1 VVLSVR
7 LRVVIPV
14 VVVIAAV
21 LGLLVGARLP
31 ESSSPAQAGSTGPG
45 SETTP
50 GASPSDSDGTGVTT
64 PVATT
69 RNIENY
75 PITRLKPGEK
85 PPQFVI
91 VSFDGSCKHEL
102 FQHYY
107 DLGQQ
112 TNSRFTFFLSGLCLV
127 PDQMRFQY
135 HPPLKP
141 VGSSAIGFAD
151 PTLVNGRV
159 QDWSLAYTSGYE
171 IGTHWLGHFCDS
183 RGVAAWTSANW
194 QSELDQA
201 RRFLDQWAEVNAGNP
216 SANLS
221 LKLSFDSSVWHGD
234 RTPCLAGRRSQM
246 YPVFAKAGF
255 TYDAS
260 NGGSLEWPRHIPG
273 YQMWNFPLQ
282 TIKIIDWP
290 GNRHNLSMD
299 YNLLYVQNNGD
310 VKAAPAK
317 CATMQASAY
326 ASYMAALK
334 AVYNGNR
341 APFFVGNHFEQW
353 ACGAYA
359 NALSEFIVNAH
370 QQFPGVE
377 FVSNEYLVK
386 WLAAQTPAV
395 IAELQATGVQ
405 KQ

>member
-1 VVLSVR
+1 
-7 LRVVIPV
+7 VIPIV
-14 VVVIAAV
+14 VVVAAV

-31 ESSSPAQAGSTGPG
+31 QQAASAQAGNNGGP
-45 SETTP
+45 TQP
-50 GASPSDSDGTGVTT
+50 GASPSDSDGAGVTNNPT
-64 PVATT
+64 GP

-75 PITRLKPGEK
+75 PITKLAPGQR
-85 PPQFVI
+85 PPQFVV
-91 VSFDGSCKHEL
+91 VSFDGACKHEL

-107 DLGQQ
+107 DLGQA
-112 TNSRFTFFLSGLCLV
+112 TNSRFTFFLSGLCVV

-135 HPPLKP
+135 HPPHKP
-141 VGSSAIGFAD
+141 QGSSAIGFAN
-151 PTLVNGRV
+151 PELVNGRI
-159 QDWSLAYTSGYE
+159 QDWSLAYSSGYE
-171 IGTHWLGHFCDS
+171 IGTHWLGHFCDAQ
-183 RGVAAWTSANW
+183 GVAIWTSADW

-201 RRFLDQWAEVNAGNP
+201 RRFLDQWAEVNRANP
-216 SANLS
+216 YANKS

-246 YPVFAKAGF
+246 YPVFQKAGF

-260 NGGSLEWPRHIPG
+260 NGGNLEWPRKIPG
-273 YQMWNFPLQ
+273 YTMWNFPLQ
-282 TIKIIDWP
+282 TIKILDWP

-299 YNLLYVQNNGD
+299 YNFLYVQNNGQ
-310 VKAAPAK
+310 VKAPPAK
-317 CATMQASAY
+317 CATMQASTY

-341 APFFVGNHFEQW
+341 APFFVGNHFETW

-370 QQFPGVE
+370 KQFPGVE

-386 WLAAQTPAV
+386 WLAAQSPAV
-395 IAELQATGVQ
+395 IAELQATGIQ
-405 KQ
+405 RQ